1 MSSSYILYMRLVHP
15 VGNALFD
22 SENVRDDVVYVVVDT
37 YKFSTTVTTA
47 LENNVEEVYCT
58 RTQEELQEYAEKESF
73 LVGGETPS
81 ENNNPVGNS
90 PKLFR
95 DDLPVEK
102 VAITSDNGAKRVH
115 QLIDN
120 GATNIMLGCAR
131 NYKVVGRYLRDVDD
145 VVVITADAHKI
156 PRFEDYISSIM
167 IRNVSDGYSMSRK
180 EEDMHMDKIIRGRK
194 DSETVDYPTDEIEF
208 CLDSDS
214 SEVIPVWN
222 GDSFER
228 M

>member
-1 MSSSYILYMRLVHP
+1 MKLVHP
-15 VGNALFD
+15 VGNSLFNAED
-22 SENVRDDVVYVVVDT
+22 IREDVIYVVVDT

-47 LENNVEEVYCT
+47 LENDVEKVYCT
-58 RTQEELQEYAEKESF
+58 RTQEDLQEYAEKESF

-90 PKLFR
+90 PRLLR
-95 DDLPVEK
+95 EDLPVQK

-120 GATNIMLGCAR
+120 GATNIILGCAR
-131 NYKVVGRYLRDVDD
+131 NYKTVGKYLQNIED
-145 VVVITADAHKI
+145 VVIIPADAHRV

-167 IRNVSDGYSMSRK
+167 IRNVSDGYSMSKK
-180 EEDMHMDKIIRGRK
+180 EEDMHMDKVIEGRK
-194 DSETVDYPTDEIEF
+194 DSKTVDYPADEIEF

-222 GDSFER
+222 GNSFER
-228 M
+228 I

>member
-1 MSSSYILYMRLVHP
+1 MKLFYP
-15 VGNALFD
+15 TGDALFD
-22 SENVRDDVVYVVVDT
+22 SEKVRDNVVYVVVDT

-47 LENNVEEVYCT
+47 LENEIEEVYCT
-58 RTQEELQEYAEKESF
+58 RTQEELQEYADKESF
-73 LVGGETPS
+73 LIGGEEPS
-81 ENNNPVGNS
+81 DNNNSVGNS
-90 PKLFR
+90 PRLFR
-95 DDLPVEK
+95 DNLPVEK

-120 GATNIMLGCAR
+120 GATNIILGCAR
-131 NYKVVGRYLRDVDD
+131 NYKTVGNYLQNEDE
-145 VVVITADAHKI
+145 VVVIPADAHRI

-167 IRNVSDGYSMSRK
+167 IRNVADGNSISKK
-180 EEDMHMDKIIRGRK
+180 EEDMHMDKVIEGRK
-194 DSETVDYPTDEIEF
+194 DSETIDYPADEIEF

-222 GDSFER
+222 GHSFER